1 MTTHSQL
8 YRLAE
13 ERLDGSLAEFVA
25 ARWPGMGWRKISAEL
40 KEQTGIEVSHTA
52 LRRWFAGRIT
62 VETVVKVA

>member
-1 MTTHSQL
+1 MTRHSQL

-13 ERLDGSLAEFVA
+13 ERLDCTLAEFVA
-25 ARWPGMGWRKISAEL
+25 ARWPRLGWRKISVEL

-62 VETVVKVA
+62 VETNVRVA